1 MKYTKTEKEYLTEL
15 GDYLK
20 TIRMDKGLSQQN
32 VANELGVTHQQIHLY
47 ESGKNQIPI
56 TKLRKLLNI
65 YNINLLWENS
75 VKEKAIE

>member
-1 MKYTKTEKEYLTEL
+1 MKYTKTEQEYLTEL

-20 TIRMDKGLSQQN
+20 TIRMHKGLSQQN

>member
-1 MKYTKTEKEYLTEL
+1 MKYTKTEQEYLTEL